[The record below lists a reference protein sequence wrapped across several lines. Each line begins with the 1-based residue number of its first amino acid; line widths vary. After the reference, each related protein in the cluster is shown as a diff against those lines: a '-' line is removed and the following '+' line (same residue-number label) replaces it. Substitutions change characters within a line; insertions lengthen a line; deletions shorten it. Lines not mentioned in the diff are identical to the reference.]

1 MRLKMKNLEASF
13 EEIELTESDYVLN
26 AGSAW
31 VRVNDLV
38 LFIVNHG
45 DRMAVRVFEH
55 GTAYDTPLDAI
66 EIDCNSSY
74 SQIPHDPGCPAV
86 DGFGCYCDQTIKA

>member
-1 MRLKMKNLEASF
+1 VGLPGNPAQLEAISRGYQHKIMRLNMLTMET
-13 EEIELTESDYVLN
+13 EEIELTESDYVLK

-38 LFIVNHG
+38 VYIVNHG
-45 DRMAVRVFEH
+45 DRMAVRVFEE

-66 EIDCNSSY
+66 EFDCNKL
-74 SQIPHDPGCPAV
+74 HRGAE
-86 DGFGCYCDQTIKA
+86 